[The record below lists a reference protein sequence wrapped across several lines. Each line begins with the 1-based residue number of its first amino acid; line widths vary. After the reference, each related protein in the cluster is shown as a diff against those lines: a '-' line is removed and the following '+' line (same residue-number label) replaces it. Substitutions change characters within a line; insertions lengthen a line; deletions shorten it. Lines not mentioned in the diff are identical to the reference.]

1 MKILV
6 ISSWP
11 PQACGIAKYAEQQVD
26 VLRDE
31 GHLVDVLSPPDGDGD
46 FQDNLKGGLRPLR
59 LLRYLWAYDEAW
71 LQYTPY
77 FFYDSQSRFGRMLT
91 SLAFLA
97 VMLAYGRRV
106 TIVVHETAAA
116 PGQEKGRGIRHRLD
130 RWWWRMAGRVA
141 FHSEREREAFCA
153 AFRLSPSRRAFEIWP
168 HHRYFKPRCALS
180 QAEARRRLGVEP
192 GVTLVACLGFIQ
204 PHKGFDRVIIALGRL
219 PEAKDLRLKIVGSV
233 RLAWDEAHAY
243 ARRLHEMAAQ
253 DPRVEVIESFVD
265 DELFDA
271 WLVAC
276 DYLAA
281 PYRMIWSS
289 GVAARARLYGKP
301 LLAAAAG
308 ALPEQLTEGSLM
320 FHDDEELLECLR
332 KIAGQAKAH
341 GSSPAQAGL
350 EAAHA

>member
-26 VLRDE
+26 VLRDN
-31 GHLVDVLSPPDGDGD
+31 GHWVDVLSPPEGDGD
-46 FQDNLKGGLRPLR
+46 FQDNLMGGLRPLR
-59 LLRYLWAYDEAW
+59 LLRYLWAYDQAW
-71 LQYTPY
+71 IHYTPH
-77 FFYDSQSRFGRMLT
+77 FFYDWRSRFDRMLT

-97 VMLAYGRRV
+97 VMLVHGRRL
-106 TIVVHETAAA
+106 TMIVHETAAA
-116 PGQEKGRGIRHRLD
+116 PGQGKARGIRHWLD
-130 RWWWRMAGRVA
+130 RWWWRLAGRVA
-141 FHSEREREAFCA
+141 FHSEIEREAFCV

-168 HHRYFKPRCALS
+168 HHRYFKARCSLS

-253 DPRVEVIESFVD
+253 DPRVEVIESFID

-289 GVAARARLYGKP
+289 GVAARAHLYGKP

-320 FHDDEELLECLR
+320 FHDDEELLGCL
-332 KIAGQAKAH
+332 KAIARRPKAM
-341 GSSPAQAGL
+341 AQA
-350 EAAHA
+350 EAKPEPVAVQA